1 MATNTEKVVVQ
12 VIVKGGGQLDN
23 LTKKTTKATKSAGGL
38 TKGMAKMAA
47 GFFAA
52 ATAFRLMNSA
62 ITGSIKSFKDFEFQM
77 AKVKAVTGASEK
89 DFKKLTNTAKEL
101 GRTTFFT
108 ATQVA
113 TLQTNYAKLG
123 FSTQE
128 ILDAQKATLD
138 LATATDTDLGR
149 AAIVAG
155 AAIRG
160 FGLDASEAG
169 RVVDVMTKAFTSSA
183 LDIEKFQTSM
193 TKVAAIAAGANIS
206 LEATTAVMGTLTD
219 AGIEA
224 SIAGTSLRNIFLKM
238 QDSSSDL
245 SKFLGY
251 TVNSSDDLERALN
264 DLNKAGLTNE
274 EVMSL
279 VDLRQVAAFNTM
291 IRGSERIQQ
300 LTKDFNEANG
310 AAAKMAAIVADTL
323 EGSFK
328 RLTSATEGLSIQLME
343 DLGGS
348 IKETVNKLANF
359 FNALT
364 ENSTGIANVV
374 SGIVSAV
381 KWIGL
386 YKIGTLGAEAATILF
401 KNAVLLLN
409 GGLKLTRAAIAKTG
423 IGLFVIALGEL
434 ASRYLLVGDAATE
447 AAKKMQIF
455 NIAKDRQ
462 LSREEDLMKLIN
474 QQLALTKEQSERNLA
489 NIKVQID
496 GRTNLK
502 NAMLD
507 EIDAGMD
514 DIKKKKEYKKEIKL
528 INSELALLVSN
539 QGLRMINQRKLI
551 DNESQEI
558 LQTKSLITLAEE
570 EMAILMR
577 MPETTEQ
584 EIIDKNK
591 LVDTLKLEIDRL
603 KDLGREKDAQVEKNK
618 ELIEWNPYKSS
629 LDDLEE
635 LKRLDKEHSDDM
647 IAYSKIVAD
656 KKIEDGE
663 RVLSQAKQTAD
674 MLFQIFNQNAANR
687 TKRETKDL
695 EEKKDSGLISQEE
708 YEKGVLK
715 IEKAAFEKKKRLD
728 IAQAIINGALAMT
741 KVTAQTGVLAFAFSP
756 FIAAMTAAQV
766 AMIASQKF
774 ANGGMIEEFANGG
787 MVQGKSHA
795 QGGEKFAV
803 GGRVVELEGGEAVIN
818 KRSTSMFSSQLS
830 AMNAAGGGVKF
841 ADGGLLNQPSFSQ
854 QQFNALGQNQMM
866 GAMGSSGKVV
876 VVEADITD
884 SQNSVSVI
892 QSQATI

>member
-1 MATNTEKVVVQ
+1 MATNTEKIVVQVVVQ
-12 VIVKGGGQLDN
+12 GDKQLDQ
-23 LTKKTTKATKSAGGL
+23 LDRKAAKTTKSFGN
-38 TKGMAKMAA
+38 MAA
-47 GFFAA
+47 GILGAVA
-52 ATAFRLMNSA
+52 AFRGISSVIGTA
-62 ITGSIKSFKDFEFQM
+62 IKSFRDFEFQM
-77 AKVKAVTGASEK
+77 AKVRAVTGASDK

-108 ATQVA
+108 AQQVA
-113 TLQTNYAKLG
+113 ELQTNYGKLG
-123 FSTQE
+123 FSTKE
-128 ILDAQKATLD
+128 ILDAQEATLQ

-169 RVVDVMTKAFTSSA
+169 RVVDVMAEAFTSSA

-193 TKVAAIAAGANIS
+193 TKVAPIAAAANIS
-206 LEATTAVMGTLTD
+206 LEATTAIMGTLTD

-245 SKFLGY
+245 SKFLGF

-300 LTKDFNEANG
+300 LTTDFNEANG

-328 RLTSATEGLSIQLME
+328 RFTSATEGLSIQLME

-348 IKETVNKLANF
+348 LKETINKFANF

-364 ENSTGIANVV
+364 ENSTVIAKVV
-374 SGIVSAV
+374 SGLISLI
-381 KWIGL
+381 KFIGL
-386 YKIGTLGAEAATILF
+386 YKLGTLAATAATIGF

-409 GGLKLTRAAIAKTG
+409 GGLKITKTAIAKTG
-423 IGLFVIALGEL
+423 IGLFVVALGEV
-434 ASRYLLVGDAATE
+434 ASRYMLVGDAAET
-447 AAKKMQIF
+447 AAKKMEIF
-455 NIAKDRQ
+455 NVAKERQ

-474 QQLALTKEQSERNLA
+474 QQLATTKKQSERNLA
-489 NIKVQID
+489 NIQVQID

-507 EIDAGMD
+507 EIEAGMD

-551 DNESQEI
+551 DSESEEI

-570 EMAILMR
+570 EMAILLR

-584 EIIDKNK
+584 EIINKNK
-591 LVDTLKLEIDRL
+591 LIDILQLEIDRL
-603 KDLGREKDAQVEKNK
+603 KDLGREKADILDTNK
-618 ELIEWNPYKSS
+618 DLILFDPSILHQSTIEDLNELIAK
-629 LDDLEE
+629 
-635 LKRLDKEHSDDM
+635 DKEAADAR
-647 IAYSKIVAD
+647 IAN
-656 KKIEDGE
+656 GE
-663 RVLSQAKQTAD
+663 RVLNAMSVTSDA
-674 MLFQIFNQNAANR
+674 IFTILNNNANR
-687 TKRETKDL
+687 RATTDEKIL
-695 EEKKDSGLISQEE
+695 EERKQAGLITEKE
-708 YEKGVLK
+708 YEQGVEA
-715 IEKAAFEKKKRLD
+715 IQRKAFQRKKRMD
-728 IAQAIINGALAMT
+728 IAQVVIDTALAIAKIKLNAAVM
-741 KVTAQTGVLAFAFSP
+741 KSNPVTILFAGMSISQIGLAIATG
-756 FIAAMTAAQV
+756 AAQIAV
-766 AMIASQKF
+766 IASQKF
-774 ANGGMIEEFANGG
+774 ANGGMIEEFADGG

-818 KRSTSMFSSQLS
+818 KRSTAMFSNQLS

-884 SQNSVSVI
+884 SQNTVSVI

>member
-1 MATNTEKVVVQ
+1 MATNTEKIVVQ
-12 VIVKGGGQLDN
+12 IQVKGQKDLDK
-23 LTKKTTKATKSAGGL
+23 LGVKTDKATKKVGGL
-38 TKGMAKMAA
+38 NKGIAKMAA

-264 DLNKAGLTNE
+264 DLNKAGLSNE
-274 EVMSL
+274 QIMSL

-291 IRGSERIQQ
+291 VGGSERIKE
-300 LTKDFNEANG
+300 LTNDLNNATG
-310 AAAKMAAIVADTL
+310 AAADLAAIVADTL

-328 RLTSATEGLSIQLME
+328 RFTSATEGLSIQLME
-343 DLGGS
+343 DMGGGLKD
-348 IKETVNKLANF
+348 IVNKLANLVTAF
-359 FNALT
+359 TN
-364 ENSTGIANVV
+364 NSTV
-374 SGIVSAV
+374 IVKIIRGFATLV

-386 YKIGTLGAEAATILF
+386 YTAGSLAAAAATTLF

-409 GGLKLTRAAIAKTG
+409 GGLKITRAAIAKTG
-423 IGLFVIALGEL
+423 VGVFAVLLGEL
-434 ASRYLLVGDAATE
+434 ASRYLLVGDAAET

-474 QQLALTKEQSERNLA
+474 QQLALTEKQSERNLA

-496 GRTNLK
+496 ARENLK
-502 NAMLD
+502 KGLTD
-507 EIDAGMD
+507 EIDAGML
-514 DIKKKKEYKKEIKL
+514 DIKQKKENKKEIKL

-570 EMAILMR
+570 ELAILMR
-577 MPETTEQ
+577 MPETTEK
-584 EIIDKNK
+584 EIADKNK

-618 ELIEWNPYKSS
+618 ELIEWNPYQSS
-629 LDDLEE
+629 LEDLEE
-635 LKRLDKEHSDDM
+635 LKRLDKKNSDDM
-647 IAYSKIVAD
+647 IASSKKVTD
-656 KKIEDGE
+656 KKVEDGE

-674 MLFQIFNQNAANR
+674 MLFQIFNQNSANR
-687 TKRETKDL
+687 TKRETKEL
-695 EEKKDSGLISQEE
+695 EEKKDAGLISQEQ
-708 YEKGVLK
+708 YEEEVLK

-741 KVTAQTGVLAFAFSP
+741 TVAGQTGVLSFAFSP
-756 FIAAMTAAQV
+756 FIAAMVAAQ
-766 AMIASQKF
+766 IGIISSQKF

-787 MVQGKSHA
+787 LVQGKSHA

-876 VVEADITD
+876 VVEADITE
-884 SQNSVSVI
+884 SQNTVSVI